1 MGKPLKEGLGHFDL
15 WLSNKIVPTVDF
27 WHELGFTPND
37 LTTFGVGTSALA
49 LYFMYTGNFHG
60 VLPFALLRWYFDYAD
75 GILARKYDQVTVFGD
90 WYDHMN
96 DLVFVTTIFIIFL
109 LKSKAYPFVSA
120 GLFLTFLG
128 FNMIQTGCIEKEN
141 DEERAKQE
149 EVVKD
154 CTLSQ
159 FKCWCVMPETMKYLD
174 TTVLYVVTLTL
185 IALFVSNRYN
195 IF

>member
-15 WLSNKIVPTVDF
+15 WLSNKILPTVDF

-120 GLFLTFLG
+120 GLFPDLPRLQHDTDRLHR
-128 FNMIQTGCIEKEN
+128 
-141 DEERAKQE
+141 ERKRRRASKTRGS
-149 EVVKD
+149 
-154 CTLSQ
+154 CGRLH
-159 FKCWCVMPETMKYLD
+159 
-174 TTVLYVVTLTL
+174 
-185 IALFVSNRYN
+185 A
-195 IF
+195 